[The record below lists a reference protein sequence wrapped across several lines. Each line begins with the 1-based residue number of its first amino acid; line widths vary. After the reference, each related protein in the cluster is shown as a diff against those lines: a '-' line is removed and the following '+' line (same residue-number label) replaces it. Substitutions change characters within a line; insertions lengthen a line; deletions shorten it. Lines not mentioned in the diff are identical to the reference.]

1 MSIDPY
7 SSPAAHDSP
16 PSYSAASAVSQG
28 VLAQL
33 AGTKP
38 WVRFMSVLMFI
49 GAGFMLLAA
58 FMMLAMGGTMAAT
71 AKTGGAALP
80 AGMMSGIA
88 VLYAVFAGVYVYPAL
103 KLWKY
108 ASRIGALLTTGA
120 MMDLESAL
128 NEQRSFWKFLGIMVI
143 AMFVLYFVVII
154 AAVGFGAMGA
164 MRTH

>member
-7 SSPAAHDSP
+7 SSPGTHEP
-16 PSYSAASAVSQG
+16 PPGFSGSSSVSQG

-38 WVRFMSVLMFI
+38 WVRFMSVLTFV

-58 FMMLAMGGTMAAT
+58 LIMLVAGGAIAAT

-80 AGMMSGIA
+80 AGMMSVFA
-88 VLYAVFAGVYVYPAL
+88 VLYALFAGVYIYPAM

-108 ASRIGALLTTGA
+108 ANRIAGLLSSGA
-120 MMDLESAL
+120 MMDLEGAL
-128 NEQRSFWKFLGIMVI
+128 NEQRLFWKFLGIMVI
-143 AMFVLYFVVII
+143 AMFVLYFVVMI
-154 AAVGFGAMGA
+154 AAVGFGAFGA
-164 MRTH
+164 MRSH